1 MDETNASFQ
10 HGFEHSHS
18 LGKQASKT
26 VYFMR
31 PELNQILNIYGK
43 MVAACEWHDYAI
55 DHLDDM
61 AIFSIHRRTSEMPLY
76 RIIKEPALSSKQGMW
91 RILGMNNQI
100 LKRGRDLKTM
110 LRYFDKQLFKS
121 VN

>member
-1 MDETNASFQ
+1 MDETSASF
-10 HGFEHSHS
+10 HPAFEQSHS
-18 LGKQASKT
+18 SIKKPSKT

-31 PELNQILNIYGK
+31 QELNQILNVYGK

-61 AIFSIHRRTSEMPLY
+61 AIFSIHRRASEMPLY
-76 RIIKEPALSSKQGMW
+76 RIIKEPALAGKQGMW

-100 LKRGRDLKTM
+100 LKRGKDLKTM
-110 LRYFDKQLFKS
+110 LKYFDRQLFKS